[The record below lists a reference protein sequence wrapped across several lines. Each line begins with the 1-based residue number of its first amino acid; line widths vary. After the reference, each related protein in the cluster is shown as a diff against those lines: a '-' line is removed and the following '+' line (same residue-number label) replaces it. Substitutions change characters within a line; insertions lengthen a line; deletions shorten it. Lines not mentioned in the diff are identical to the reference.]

1 MGYHT
6 DGQGHVISSRGNC
19 LRLNADTKG
28 YLYFNVKFLS
38 RSKKVGVHRLVAYQK
53 FGDALFVED
62 IQVRHLDGNHLN
74 NAWNNIAIGT
84 ASENRLDMSQHTRLE
99 TARNAGRCNSKLTD
113 TDVLRIREMF
123 ATGATLRQ
131 IMDKYGIAKTTASYI
146 KNRKTYKW
154 L

>member
-1 MGYHT
+1 MSSPIKSLSKNNEVLLYAYSMGYHT

-74 NAWNNIAIGT
+74 NAWNNIAVSYT
-84 ASENRLDMSQHTRLE
+84 H
-99 TARNAGRCNSKLTD
+99 LTLPTSD
-113 TDVLRIREMF
+113 LV
-123 ATGATLRQ
+123 
-131 IMDKYGIAKTTASYI
+131 
-146 KNRKTYKW
+146 
-154 L
+154 